1 MASINFHDQHFPI
14 SIFFFNLFR
23 KPSKQNSEPAQKDH
37 TKQDYATFQVSQE
50 PITPLW

>member
-23 KPSKQNSEPAQKDH
+23 KPSKQNSKPAQKDH
-37 TKQDYATFQVSQE
+37 TKVTRLCHISSIVLTLSN
-50 PITPLW
+50 